1 MTNEELV
8 QKIQN
13 GQTGLMLDLWI
24 QVKGFICKIANS
36 FAEIR
41 FTNRCA
47 SVGLTKEDL
56 ISEGY
61 FVLYSAV
68 KNYKPDQSSSFI
80 NYLAR
85 CLNNKFYTLLGMYA
99 SGRKWY
105 DRSDVLSKSISIDKT
120 VFENKDG
127 STTTVENYIPDK
139 SAEEK
144 LRAIENEDYIKN
156 LHDDLE
162 TALCSLKTREAQVIR
177 GYYYNDISLSRQ
189 AEALGCSVSTITQ
202 IKNGAL
208 FSLRRHK
215 ALQAYRAELTD
226 TMAYHT
232 GLGNFKNTR
241 TSATEKIVLKLD
253 DYERELKK
261 YECKLSKV
269 VNN

>member
-8 QKIQN
+8 QKIQD
-13 GQTGLMLDLWI
+13 GQTELMLDLWL
-24 QVKGFICKIANS
+24 QVKGFICKIADS
-36 FAEIR
+36 FSEIR
-41 FTNRCA
+41 FKNRCA
-47 SVGLTKEDL
+47 LVGLTKEDL

-85 CLNNKFYTLLGMYA
+85 CLNNKFYILLGMYA

-105 DRSDVLSKSISIDKT
+105 DHADVLSKSISIDKT
-120 VFENKDG
+120 VFEDKDG

-144 LRAIENEDYIKN
+144 MQAIENADYIEN
-156 LHDDLE
+156 LHSDLE
-162 TALCSLKTREAQVIR
+162 IAMNSLRPREAQVIKN
-177 GYYYNDISLSRQ
+177 YYYNDISLSRQ
-189 AEALGCSVSTITQ
+189 AESFNCSVSTITQ
-202 IKNGAL
+202 IKNEAL

-215 ALQAYRAELTD
+215 ALQVYRDELID

-232 GLGNFKNTR
+232 GLDNFKNTR
-241 TSATEKIVLKLD
+241 TSATERIVLKLD
-253 DYERELKK
+253 AYERELKE
-261 YECKLSKV
+261 YERKLSKV
-269 VNN
+269 INT